1 LLHGSHYLAVVA
13 VCLAA
18 AGPLARA
25 RWTWRAPRVAIVL
38 WQLLALS
45 LGSSL
50 VGLWLAAGLAPYR
63 TGELRGLLR
72 LVATAATGLTPA
84 HLAAVALGAGIAAG
98 LATVVAWQLLAVDR
112 ARRRHRARLSLVADP
127 LSAAP
132 GTRPPTTEPEL
143 LLVDHPAPLAYCLPG
158 RHRAVVVSAGTVDL
172 LDRDQLAAVLAH
184 ERAHARER
192 HDLVL
197 LPFAAL
203 SRALPRSRSLARAY
217 AAVALLVE
225 MRADDLALRQHPA
238 DRLATALRMVSGAG
252 GGRAVPAGTL
262 GAAADAQMQARLD
275 RLVGPSHR
283 RRAAI
288 TVALALAAVVA
299 ATPPSLYL
307 LP

>member
-1 LLHGSHYLAVVA
+1 MRHALLHGSHYLAVVA
-13 VCLAA
+13 VCLAVVR
-18 AGPLARA
+18 PLAGA
-25 RWTWRAPRVAIVL
+25 RWTWRAPQAAIVL

-84 HLAAVALGAGIAAG
+84 HLTAVALGAGIAAG
-98 LATVVAWQLLAVDR
+98 LTAVVAWQLLAVDR

-127 LSAAP
+127 H
-132 GTRPPTTEPEL
+132 PTDPEL

-158 RHRAVVVSAGTVDL
+158 RHRAVVVSAGTVGL

-184 ERAHARER
+184 EHAHTRER

-238 DRLATALRMVSGAG
+238 DRLATTLRIVGRAG
-252 GGRAVPAGTL
+252 GAPTVPAGAL
-262 GAAADAQMQARLD
+262 GAAAGMQLRARLD
-275 RLVGPSHR
+275 RLAGPPHR
-283 RRAAI
+283 SRAAV
-288 TVALALAAVVA
+288 TVALTLAAVVA
-299 ATPPSLYL
+299 ATPLSLYL

>member
-1 LLHGSHYLAVVA
+1 VRHTLLHGGHYLAVVA
-13 VCLAA
+13 VCLAV

-25 RWTWRAPRVAIVL
+25 RWTWRAPRAAIVL

-63 TGELRGLLR
+63 TGELRGLVR
-72 LVATAATGLTPA
+72 LAATAATGLTPA
-84 HLAAVALGAGIAAG
+84 HLAAVALGTGIAAG
-98 LATVVAWQLLAVDR
+98 LAAVVAWQLLAVDR
-112 ARRRHRARLSLVADP
+112 ARRRHRARLSLVANP
-127 LSAAP
+127 H
-132 GTRPPTTEPEL
+132 PTDPEL

-158 RHRAVVVSAGTVDL
+158 RHRAVVVSAGTVGL
-172 LDRDQLAAVLAH
+172 LDGDQLAAVLAH
-184 ERAHARER
+184 EHAHTRER

-225 MRADDLALRQHPA
+225 MRADDLALRRHPA
-238 DRLATALRMVSGAG
+238 DRLATALRIVGHAG
-252 GGRAVPAGTL
+252 GAPAVPAGGL
-262 GAAADAQMQARLD
+262 GAAAGGQLRARLD
-275 RLVGPSHR
+275 RLAGSGGR
-283 RRAAI
+283 RRPAV
-288 TVALALAAVVA
+288 TVALALAGLALAGTVA
-299 ATPPSLYL
+299 ATPLSLYL